1 MAGQQ
6 PLPCPLRAPLG
17 LGRGAPSVP
26 LSHASP
32 SALPPQSLGVGT
44 LVSFTAARGAP
55 SSKVNCRMTGKRGRQ
70 GAAVSET
77 LSCRILAQRL
87 LPLLAPAAAHRARSR
102 SGASVTYRCP
112 CATTQGDLPP
122 LPRGPKPW

>member
-1 MAGQQ
+1 MSTQGSTGARKGGPECT
-6 PLPCPLRAPLG
+6 PLTCLPFCT
-17 LGRGAPSVP
+17 
-26 LSHASP
+26 
-32 SALPPQSLGVGT
+32 PPQSLGVGT

-55 SSKVNCRMTGKRGRQ
+55 SSKVNCRMTGKRGGQ
-70 GAAVSET
+70 GAARLET

>member
-1 MAGQQ
+1 MSTQGSTGARKGGPECT
-6 PLPCPLRAPLG
+6 PLTY
-17 LGRGAPSVP
+17 
-26 LSHASP
+26 ASP

-55 SSKVNCRMTGKRGRQ
+55 SSKVNCRMTGKRGGQ
-70 GAAVSET
+70 GAAVSKT

>member
-1 MAGQQ
+1 MSTQGSTGARKGGPECTPLTCLPFCTPPPVPGGWDTRLIHCGTRGTQQ
-6 PLPCPLRAPLG
+6 QGELQNDRE
-17 LGRGAPSVP
+17 
-26 LSHASP
+26 
-32 SALPPQSLGVGT
+32 
-44 LVSFTAARGAP
+44 
-55 SSKVNCRMTGKRGRQ
+55 TGGQ